1 MRNFVAARQKS
12 ATNVPPVLP
21 YIIFLVSIAGIACWL
36 YLIYYIIFVFQMPP
50 EFPYKLMSWIANISR
65 RVAFLSVSVS
75 GIYILLKAKYTKA
88 TMFFALFF
96 TLSSLQTALYY
107 FVVNG
112 LLQNKL
118 LIFNVN
124 LMYTLTMILA
134 IRAIQEFPSHL
145 TAPQIRH
152 VFKGRYVQKPFIAVL
167 AWLSKG
173 YRIWLVFLPLGL
185 LWIEFSISISF
196 ISISYTIICV
206 AVCIG
211 YMFVQL
217 RVSDNHAKKPLYWLM
232 WYAFMVIFN
241 DIVSSYTFYWL
252 KLQPSSFSFG
262 CDTLLNFSLLFTVVM
277 IVFFSD
283 LLNAKL
289 FLQKTVIFGVI
300 VFLFL
305 FAFSFLEHF
314 VIHWLAQFLQI
325 HNIYVASTFACII
338 GMFFHPIK
346 KRLEKWLKIN
356 DDTAVYKPVKA
367 SGN

>member
-50 EFPYKLMSWIANISR
+50 EFPYKVMSWIANTSR
-65 RVAFLSVSVS
+65 RLAYLSVSVS

-96 TLSSLQTALYY
+96 TYNSFYIAYYY
-107 FVVNG
+107 FVFVG
-112 LLQNKL
+112 LLPNKWW
-118 LIFNVN
+118 IFNDN
-124 LMYTLTMILA
+124 LMYPLTMILA
-134 IRAIQEFPSHL
+134 IRAVQEFPSHL
-145 TAPQIRH
+145 TAPQIRLA
-152 VFKGRYVQKPFIAVL
+152 FKGYYLQKPFIAVL
-167 AWLSKG
+167 AWLAKG
-173 YRIWLVFLPLGL
+173 YRTWFVFFPLGIL
-185 LWIEFSISISF
+185 LSNFFTQINF
-196 ISISYTIICV
+196 TIICIV
-206 AVCIG
+206 VCIG
-211 YMFVQL
+211 YLLVQL
-217 RVSDNHAKKPLYWLM
+217 RVSDDHAKKPLYWLM
-232 WYAFMVIFN
+232 WYAFLVIFYEIFN
-241 DIVSSYTFYWL
+241 YSLNWL
-252 KLQPSSFSFG
+252 KIQAPAFSLG
-262 CDTLLNFSLLFTVVM
+262 CDALLSFSLLFTVVM

-300 VFLFL
+300 VFIFL

-314 VIHWLAQFLQI
+314 VIHWLAEFLQI

-346 KRLEKWLKIN
+346 MRLEKLIKLH
-356 DDTAVYKPVKA
+356 DREGA
-367 SGN
+367 SIDETGNYSKN